1 MENTVSVQTV
11 EFLYSA
17 LLGVGILVFYDFLR
31 TIRSYIKDSRAITSI
46 FDALFWV
53 CAVFALLVFVMTYTE
68 GRMRWYVL
76 FGAFCGGFVYRAAA
90 SEIVFKLMKTTV
102 DAAIRLL
109 RFASRP
115 VYLLLSFFKR
125 SAGRIERKVS
135 RTVRNRKGKKKG
147 KADKV
152 GSKKEKKKEHF
163 S

>member
-1 MENTVSVQTV
+1 MENAVSVQTV
-11 EFLYSA
+11 EFFCSA

-31 TIRSYIKDSRAITSI
+31 TVRAYIKESRAITAF

-53 CAVFALLVFVMTYTE
+53 CAVLALFTFVMTYTE

-90 SEIVFKLMKTTV
+90 SEIVFRVMKTTA

-109 RFASRP
+109 RLMARP
-115 VYLLLSFFKR
+115 LYLLLSFFKR
-125 SAGRIERKVS
+125 RAGKLEGKAYRA
-135 RTVRNRKGKKKG
+135 VRNRRRKKG

-152 GSKKEKKKEHF
+152 GSKKEKKKKHF